1 MKFKERVDFI
11 KKKKRSGRIDKLA
24 LDCIEWAWVEKERR
38 NRRSVNQGVLSW
50 DPRDKGWR
58 ALFKFS
64 PIFTCQPVI
73 NFKPLEFDILVRL
86 TEIDH
91 ERGYIDLA

>member
-11 KKKKRSGRIDKLA
+11 KKKK
-24 LDCIEWAWVEKERR
+24 KEVGELTSQHLIAQ
-38 NRRSVNQGVLSW
+38 NEPEQKKNEGTEGLSISESS
-50 DPRDKGWR
+50 PGTRETR
-58 ALFKFS
+58 AEELCLNS
-64 PIFTCQPVI
+64 CQPVI